1 MTKAGIYN
9 KRVNGKM
16 RRVQINAKG
25 QWKFLKGKPQKSK
38 TTKSGSHKSKPHK
51 SKSQRSHK
59 KRSTSTRRRGLIWG

>member
-25 QWKFLKGKPQKSK
+25 QWKFLKGKPRVQYS
-38 TTKSGSHKSKPHK
+38 TKPKKPKHHKSHKPKH
-51 SKSQRSHK
+51 HK
-59 KRSTSTRRRGLIWG
+59 KGSKRRSRGWLA

>member
-25 QWKFLKGKPQKSK
+25 QWKFLKGKPR
-38 TTKSGSHKSKPHK
+38 TKPRSAKPKHKKSHKPKH
-51 SKSQRSHK
+51 HK
-59 KRSTSTRRRGLIWG
+59 KTSSKRSRKRSRGWIF

>member
-25 QWKFLKGKPQKSK
+25 QWKFLKGKPRARPAGGNKK
-38 TTKSGSHKSKPHK
+38 PKRSGAHKSHKPKH
-51 SKSQRSHK
+51 HK
-59 KRSTSTRRRGLIWG
+59 KGSKRRSRGWLA